1 MVLLQ
6 ALGVLLLIAA
16 VVVIIT
22 VGIPL
27 WLTRERNHSRSTFPQ
42 DASKRPVS
50 PWFTK
55 EKS

>member
-27 WLTRERNHSRSTFPQ
+27 WLTRKSPCSTFPR
-42 DASKRPVS
+42 DESKRPVN
-50 PWFTK
+50 PWYVK